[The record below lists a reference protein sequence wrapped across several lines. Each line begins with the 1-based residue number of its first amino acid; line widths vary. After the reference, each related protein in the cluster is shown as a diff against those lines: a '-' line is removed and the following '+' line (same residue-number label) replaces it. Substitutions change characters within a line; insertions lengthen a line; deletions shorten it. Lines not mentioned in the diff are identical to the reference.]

1 MIRKAGYPVE
11 THTVQTEDGYLLT
24 LYRIPR
30 QNGAPV
36 LLQHGLL
43 TSSADFLILGKDK
56 GLGMTYS
63 TPKSIS
69 LSKRLGF
76 YLIIIKFK
84 NIFFLM

>member
-63 TPKSIS
+63 TSKNIS
-69 LSKRLGF
+69 LPKRF
-76 YLIIIKFK
+76 
-84 NIFFLM
+84 

>member
-11 THTVQTEDGYLLT
+11 THIVQTEDGYLLT

-63 TPKSIS
+63 TS
-69 LSKRLGF
+69 
-76 YLIIIKFK
+76 K
-84 NIFFLM
+84 NIFLPKRLDFYLKIIKIQNIFF